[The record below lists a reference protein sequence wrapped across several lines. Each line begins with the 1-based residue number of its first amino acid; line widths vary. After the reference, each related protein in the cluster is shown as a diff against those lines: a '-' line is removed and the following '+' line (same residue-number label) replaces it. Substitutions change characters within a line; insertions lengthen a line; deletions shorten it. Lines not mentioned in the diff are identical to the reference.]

1 MEIHFKTAHAKDV
14 EQEVTEKVT
23 SLAQRK
29 LIALKKYLGK
39 TDGVTQ
45 VYVELG
51 KISEAHQKGD
61 VWRAQINLDSNG
73 KRYHAT
79 ATGEQLQSAIDASIH
94 ELESELRKAKQKNKS
109 MLRRGGVAMKAFI
122 RGFRTQ

>member
-1 MEIHFKTAHAKDV
+1 MEIHFKTAHAPDV
-14 EQEVTEKVT
+14 EREVTEDIT

-39 TDGVTQ
+39 TDSVTE

-51 KISEAHQKGD
+51 KLSEAHQKGNI
-61 VWRAQINLDSNG
+61 WRSQINLDSNG

-79 ATGEQLQSAIDASIH
+79 GTGEQLQEAIDASIH
-94 ELESELRKAKQKNKS
+94 ELEAELRKAKQKNKS
-109 MLRRGGVAMKAFI
+109 MLKRGGGALKSIM
-122 RGFRTQ
+122 RGFKTR